1 MSIKIAIS
9 GRHQLPLVTA
19 GAVMGGNV
27 RVGLEDNLFLE
38 KGRLASSNAELVE
51 RIRTILEA
59 LSLQIA
65 TPDEVREALGLKGPD
80 KVDF

>member
-1 MSIKIAIS
+1 
-9 GRHQLPLVTA
+9 
-19 GAVMGGNV
+19 V

-38 KGRLASSNAELVE
+38 KGRLAKSNAELVE

-65 TPDEVREALGLKGPD
+65 SPGEVRDALGLKGAAQIN
-80 KVDF
+80 F